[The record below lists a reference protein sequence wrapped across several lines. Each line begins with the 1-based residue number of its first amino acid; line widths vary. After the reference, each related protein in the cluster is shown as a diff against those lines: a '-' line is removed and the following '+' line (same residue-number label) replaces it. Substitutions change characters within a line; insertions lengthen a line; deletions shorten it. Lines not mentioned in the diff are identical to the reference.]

1 MKYSYDQVY
10 DRPRDRARL
19 EGLRDQL
26 LALGHEAGAIRYFT
40 APGRTE
46 LGGNHTD
53 HQHGLVLAAAVDV
66 DTVAAAA
73 PNGLDCIRLWS
84 QGFPPCQIALD
95 PARNPP
101 APRESALS
109 LLQGM
114 AALCAPLGEP
124 VGLDICASSTVLPGG
139 GLSSSASFEVLLAE
153 VFNVLWC
160 GDRLEP
166 LKLAELGQ
174 RVENEWFGKPSGRLD
189 QSASA
194 VGGATFM
201 SFADPDAPVVEK
213 LDLDP
218 EKLGYAL
225 FIINCGASHADLTGE
240 YAAIPGELG
249 QLCGCFGKQVLAQV
263 PEADFLAR
271 LPELRQSCGDR
282 AVLRAL
288 HIYDENR
295 RVTAQRDALRAGELD
310 RFLALVRASG
320 LSSWRYLQN
329 VTPAGAA
336 AEQPMAL
343 TLALCER
350 LLQGRGACRVH
361 GGGFAG
367 TAQAWVPLD
376 LAEAFRTGM
385 ERVLGEGACQRRRVR
400 AVGAAEVIMEGSSA
414 PSTPCDKS

>member
-1 MKYSYDQVY
+1 MQFAYHEVY
-10 DRPRDRARL
+10 GRPEDRARL
-19 EGLRDQL
+19 EALRDRL
-26 LALGHEAGAIRYFT
+26 LDLGHRRDELRYFT

-66 DTVAAAA
+66 DTAAAVA
-73 PNGLDCIRLWS
+73 LNDLGLVRLWS
-84 QGFPPCQIALD
+84 EGFPPCEISID
-95 PARNPP
+95 PAKNPP
-101 APRESALS
+101 APRESVLS

-124 VGLDICASSTVLPGG
+124 VGLDVCAASTVLPGG

-160 GDRLEP
+160 GGRLDA

-174 RVENEWFGKPSGRLD
+174 RVENDWFGKPSGRLD

-213 LDLDP
+213 LELDP
-218 EKLGYAL
+218 DRLGYAL
-225 FIINCGASHADLTGE
+225 FIVNCGAGHADLTGE
-240 YAAIPGELG
+240 YAAIPGELR
-249 QLCGCFGKQVLAQV
+249 QLCASFGKSVLAQV

-271 LPELRQSCGDR
+271 LPELRQACGDR

-295 RVTAQRDALRAGELD
+295 RVLAQREALRAGD
-310 RFLALVRASG
+310 FDAFLALVRASG
-320 LSSWRYLQN
+320 LSSWRFLQN

-343 TLALCER
+343 TLALCEK
-350 LLQGRGACRVH
+350 LLDGRGACRVH

-376 LAEAFRTGM
+376 RAASFRAGI
-385 ERVLGEGACQRRRVR
+385 ERVLGPGACQRRSIR
-400 AVGAAEVIMEGSSA
+400 AVGAAEIA
-414 PSTPCDKS
+414 L

>member
-1 MKYSYDQVY
+1 MQYAFDEIYTRPE
-10 DRPRDRARL
+10 DRRRLDALRAA
-19 EGLRDQL
+19 L
-26 LALGHEAGAIRYFT
+26 LADGHSADEIRCFT
-40 APGRTE
+40 APGRSE

-66 DTVAAAA
+66 DTMAAAA
-73 PNGLDCIRLWS
+73 PNGLGLVRLWS
-84 QGFPPCQIALD
+84 EGFPPCQIAVR
-95 PARNPP
+95 PADNPP
-101 APRESALS
+101 APKESALS

-124 VGLDICASSTVLPGG
+124 CGLDIRASSTVLPGG

-153 VFNVLWC
+153 VFNVLWQK
-160 GDRLEP
+160 DALPP

-174 RVENEWFGKPSGRLD
+174 RVENDWFGKPSGRLD

-201 SFADPDAPVVEK
+201 SFADPDAPLVEK
-213 LDLDP
+213 LELDL
-218 EKLGYAL
+218 EAAGYAL
-225 FIINCGASHADLTGE
+225 FIVNCGAGHADLTGE
-240 YAAIPGELG
+240 YAAIPGELKA
-249 QLCGCFGKQVLAQV
+249 LCGVFGKSVLAQV

-271 LPELRQSCGDR
+271 LPELRRVCGDR
-282 AVLRAL
+282 AVLRAM

-295 RVTAQRDALRAGELD
+295 RVLAMRDALRAGD
-310 RFLALVRASG
+310 FDAYLALVRASG

-329 VTPAGAA
+329 VAPAGAT

-350 LLQGRGACRVH
+350 FLGGSGACRVH

-367 TAQAWVPLD
+367 TAQAYVPLD
-376 LAEAFRTGM
+376 RAAEFKKAM
-385 ERVLGEGACQRRRVR
+385 EAVLGTGACQRRRVR
-400 AVGAAEVIMEGSSA
+400 AVGAAELSL
-414 PSTPCDKS
+414 

>member
-1 MKYSYDQVY
+1 VKYEYDAVY
-10 DRPRDRARL
+10 SRPDDRTR
-19 EGLRDQL
+19 L
-26 LALGHEAGAIRYFT
+26 LALRDALVADGYRAEEIRFFT

-53 HQHGLVLAAAVDV
+53 HQHGMVLAAAVDV
-66 DTVAAAA
+66 DTVAAVA
-73 PNGLDCIRLWS
+73 PNGRQEVRLWS
-84 QGFPPCQIALD
+84 EGFPPCRVSLN
-95 PARNPP
+95 PAEDEP
-101 APRESALS
+101 APKESVRS

-114 AALCAPLGEP
+114 AALCAPLGTP
-124 VGLDICASSTVLPGG
+124 CGLDIRASSTVLPGG

-160 GDRLEP
+160 GDRLSP

-194 VGGATFM
+194 VGGVTCMNF
-201 SFADPDAPVVEK
+201 FDPDAPAVEK
-213 LDLDP
+213 LELDP
-218 EKLGYAL
+218 EAAGYAL
-225 FIINCGASHADLTGE
+225 FIVSCGAGHADLTGE
-240 YAAIPGELG
+240 YAAIPGELRK
-249 QLCGCFGKQVLAQV
+249 LCGVFGKRVLAEV

-271 LPELRQSCGDR
+271 LPELRTACGDR
-282 AVLRAL
+282 AVLRAM

-295 RVTAQRDALRAGELD
+295 RVPAQRDALKAGDFD
-310 RFLALVRASG
+310 RYLALVRESG

-329 VTPAGAA
+329 VAPAGAT

-376 LAEAFRTGM
+376 LVGSFREEL
-385 ERVLGEGACQRRRVR
+385 ERVLGPGVCQRRNVR
-400 AVGAAEVIMEGSSA
+400 SVGAGELVL
-414 PSTPCDKS
+414 

>member
-1 MKYSYDQVY
+1 MKYRFDEVY
-10 DRPRDRARL
+10 GSSGDRARL
-19 EGLRDQL
+19 
-26 LALGHEAGAIRYFT
+26 LALQDALTAEGRGPETIRFFT

-66 DTVAAAA
+66 DTVAAVA
-73 PNGLDCIRLWS
+73 PNGTDRVRLWS
-84 QGFPPCQIALD
+84 AGFPPCEISLD
-95 PARNPP
+95 PARNAP
-101 APRESALS
+101 APKESALS

-114 AALCAPLGEP
+114 VECYPWAEP
-124 VGLDICASSTVLPGG
+124 CGLDIRASSTVLPGG

-153 VFNVLWC
+153 VFNVLWQK
-160 GDRLEP
+160 DALPP

-174 RVENEWFGKPSGRLD
+174 RVENDWFGKPSGRLD

-201 SFADPDAPVVEK
+201 SFADPDAPLVEK
-213 LDLDP
+213 LELDL
-218 EKLGYAL
+218 EAAGYAL
-225 FIINCGASHADLTGE
+225 FIVNCGAGHADLTGE
-240 YAAIPGELG
+240 YAAIPGELKA
-249 QLCGCFGKQVLAQV
+249 LCGVFGKSVLAQV

-271 LPELRQSCGDR
+271 LPELRRVCGDR
-282 AVLRAL
+282 AVLRAM

-295 RVTAQRDALRAGELD
+295 RVLAMRDALRAGD
-310 RFLALVRASG
+310 FDAYLALVRASG

-329 VTPAGAA
+329 VAPAGAT

-350 LLQGRGACRVH
+350 FLGGSGACRVH

-367 TAQAWVPLD
+367 TAQAYVPLD
-376 LAEAFRTGM
+376 RAEEFKKAM
-385 ERVLGEGACQRRRVR
+385 EAVLGTGACQRRRVR
-400 AVGAAEVIMEGSSA
+400 AVGAAELSL
-414 PSTPCDKS
+414 

>member
-1 MKYSYDQVY
+1 MKYRIDEIYT
-10 DRPRDRARL
+10 RPEDRARL
-19 EGLRDQL
+19 LDLRDAL
-26 LALGHEAGAIRYFT
+26 LRMGHPAEEIRFFT

-66 DTVAAAA
+66 DTAAAAA
-73 PNGLDCIRLWS
+73 PNGTDRIRLWS
-84 QGFPPCQIALD
+84 AGFPPCEISVD
-95 PARNPP
+95 PAANEA

-114 AALCAPLGEP
+114 AALCAPLGTP
-124 VGLDICASSTVLPGG
+124 CGLDIHASSTVLPGG

-153 VFNVLWC
+153 LFNVLWC
-160 GDRLEP
+160 GGALSP

-201 SFADPDAPVVEK
+201 SFADPDAPLVEK
-213 LDLDP
+213 LDLD
-218 EKLGYAL
+218 LDAAGYAL
-225 FIINCGASHADLTGE
+225 FIINCGAGHADLTGE
-240 YAAIPGELG
+240 YAAIPGELKA
-249 QLCGCFGKQVLAQV
+249 LCGVFGQSVLAQV
-263 PEADFLAR
+263 PEQDFMAR
-271 LPELRQSCGDR
+271 LPELRRVCGDR
-282 AVLRAL
+282 AVLRAM

-295 RVTAQRDALRAGELD
+295 RVLAMRDALRAGDFDAYLT
-310 RFLALVRASG
+310 LVRASG

-329 VTPAGAA
+329 VAPAGAR

-350 LLQGRGACRVH
+350 LLAGKGACRVH

-367 TAQAWVPLD
+367 TAQAYVPLAE
-376 LAEAFRTGM
+376 AEAFRAGM
-385 ERVLGEGACQRRRVR
+385 EAVLGAGACQRRFVR
-400 AVGAAEVIMEGSSA
+400 AVGAAEL
-414 PSTPCDKS
+414 CL

>member
-1 MKYSYDQVY
+1 MKYDYNEVY
-10 DRPRDRARL
+10 SRPEDRARL
-19 EGLRDQL
+19 LALRD
-26 LALGHEAGAIRYFT
+26 ALMADGHGAEEIRFFT

-53 HQHGLVLAAAVDV
+53 HQHGRVLAAAVDV
-66 DTVAAAA
+66 DTVAAVA
-73 PNGLDCIRLWS
+73 PNGLEEVRLWS
-84 QGFPPCQIALD
+84 EGFPPCRVSLD
-95 PARNPP
+95 PAKNLP
-101 APRESALS
+101 APKESVQS

-114 AALCAPLGEP
+114 VTLCASLGAP
-124 VGLDICASSTVLPGG
+124 IGLDIRASSTVLPGG

-160 GDRLEP
+160 GDRLSP

-194 VGGATFM
+194 VGGVTCM
-201 SFADPDAPVVEK
+201 SFLDPDAPEVEK

-218 EKLGYAL
+218 EAAGHAL
-225 FIINCGASHADLTGE
+225 FIVSCGASHADLTGE
-240 YAAIPGELG
+240 YAAIPGELKK
-249 QLCGCFGKQVLAQV
+249 LCACFGKGFLAEV

-271 LPELRQSCGDR
+271 LPELRTACGDR
-282 AVLRAL
+282 AILRAL
-288 HIYDENR
+288 HIYGENR
-295 RVTAQRDALRAGELD
+295 RVPAQRDALKAGD
-310 RFLALVRASG
+310 FDGFLALVRESG

-329 VTPAGAA
+329 VSPAGAA

-350 LLQGRGACRVH
+350 LLNGRGACRVH

-376 LAEAFRTGM
+376 MAESFRAEL
-385 ERVLGEGACQRRRVR
+385 ERVLGPGACQRRNVR
-400 AVGAAEVIMEGSSA
+400 KIGAAEIQL
-414 PSTPCDKS
+414 

>member
-1 MKYSYDQVY
+1 MKYAFDAIYDHPE
-10 DRPRDRARL
+10 DRTRL
-19 EGLRDQL
+19 ETLAAAAVAFGHRRSELRF
-26 LALGHEAGAIRYFT
+26 FT

-66 DTVAAAA
+66 DTVAAVA
-73 PNGLDCIRLWS
+73 PNDLGLVRLWS
-84 QGFPPCQIALD
+84 EGFPPCQVPLQGAE
-95 PARNPP
+95 P
-101 APRESALS
+101 APKESALS

-114 AALCAPLGEP
+114 TALCAPLGTP
-124 VGLDICASSTVLPGG
+124 TGLDIWASSTVLPGG
-139 GLSSSASFEVLLAE
+139 GLSSSAAFEVLLAE
-153 VFNVLWC
+153 IFNAFWC
-160 GDRLEP
+160 GDRLPP

-174 RVENEWFGKPSGRLD
+174 RAENEWFGKPSGRLD

-218 EKLGYAL
+218 EAAGYAL

-240 YAAIPGELG
+240 YAAIPGELR
-249 QLCGCFGKQVLAQV
+249 QLCGCFGKRVLAEV
-263 PEADFLAR
+263 PEAELLAR
-271 LPELRQSCGDR
+271 LPELRRRCGDR
-282 AVLRAL
+282 ALLRAL

-295 RVTAQRDALRAGELD
+295 RVLVQRDALKAGD
-310 RFLALVRASG
+310 FDGFLSLVRASG

-350 LLQGRGACRVH
+350 LLAGRGACRVH

-367 TAQAWVPLD
+367 TAQAWVPLE
-376 LAEAFRTGM
+376 LAGDFRAGM
-385 ERVLGEGACQRRRVR
+385 EAVLGSGACRRHRVR
-400 AVGAAEVIMEGSSA
+400 GAGAAEILL
-414 PSTPCDKS
+414 